1 MNMNKSVYMFAP
13 FKFLTIMHNNRLRQ
27 DEIIRLQ
34 NKKLRRLIKHS
45 FENVLYYHKLFR
57 ASGIRPDEIRTLD
70 DLDKIPIS
78 KKTDFS
84 DLDLKEIVASNIDP
98 RKCTLHK
105 TSGTSGIKLEFYRT
119 NNFNLTNLLRAYLW
133 QLKVGDK
140 VHNRHL
146 MIGGCWIPYNIFE
159 KLGIFSTKRISPFE
173 DTLMQIKQIIEYDPS
188 VLLAL
193 PSALRVIANEIIDQ
207 QIRVKIPLIFS
218 GGEKLD
224 NHTRQL
230 AQEAFDAEVFE
241 EYGMTEVGGISGE
254 CRAHIGQHVWSD
266 SVFVEINRDGERVSS
281 GEKGCITVTGLNRYA
296 TPFIR
301 YNSED
306 VGMLIDDECSCG
318 LQLPLMQITEGRMS
332 DIILLNDG
340 RRISAHEVCVGLYNV
355 EGIKQFQL
363 IQESVNRFI
372 VKVVK
377 KSGCIE
383 GLYEN
388 VAQALEQKI
397 GNVDVEVLIVDN
409 IPRLKSGKFKQ
420 FLSKIHQ
427 SSCRKI

>member
-1 MNMNKSVYMFAP
+1 
-13 FKFLTIMHNNRLRQ
+13 
-27 DEIIRLQ
+27 
-34 NKKLRRLIKHS
+34 
-45 FENVLYYHKLFR
+45 
-57 ASGIRPDEIRTLD
+57 
-70 DLDKIPIS
+70 
-78 KKTDFS
+78 
-84 DLDLKEIVASNIDP
+84 
-98 RKCTLHK
+98 
-105 TSGTSGIKLEFYRT
+105 
-119 NNFNLTNLLRAYLW
+119 
-133 QLKVGDK
+133 
-140 VHNRHL
+140 
-146 MIGGCWIPYNIFE
+146 
-159 KLGIFSTKRISPFE
+159 
-173 DTLMQIKQIIEYDPS
+173 
-188 VLLAL
+188 
-193 PSALRVIANEIIDQ
+193 
-207 QIRVKIPLIFS
+207 
-218 GGEKLD
+218 
-224 NHTRQL
+224 
-230 AQEAFDAEVFE
+230 
-241 EYGMTEVGGISGE
+241 
-254 CRAHIGQHVWSD
+254 
-266 SVFVEINRDGERVSS
+266 
-281 GEKGCITVTGLNRYA
+281 
-296 TPFIR
+296 
-301 YNSED
+301 
-306 VGMLIDDECSCG
+306 MLIDDECSCG